1 MILDDWIS
9 GPLLAPSTVERL
21 TTSLRSDAM
30 ATILLDDFLKPNR
43 LGALRSVFENDA
55 PFAEKFQ
62 IRLPD
67 GRFEEVAEEAFL
79 SVDETA
85 RVERQLLLDG
95 TPSLK
100 YLSPGI
106 AQHINFMAFARHP
119 AFADFLG
126 RIGGIEGLRYE
137 SGEARIMRAPH
148 MVKPHSD
155 GRRGLCAV
163 LYVHASWDPRCGG
176 RLVQYARD
184 ATLRHVDPMPN
195 RLVIF
200 LPGSGRRHA
209 VEPIVQVDGWQ
220 RCSYSLWFERSSAG

>member
-1 MILDDWIS
+1 MNLDDWIH
-9 GPLLAPSTVERL
+9 GPLLAPSTIERL
-21 TTSLRSDAM
+21 ATSLRSDAM
-30 ATILLDDFLKPNR
+30 ATVLLDDFLKPER
-43 LGALRSVFENDA
+43 LQGLRSVFDDDA

-67 GRFEEVAEEAFL
+67 GRFEEVTEDAFV
-79 SVDETA
+79 SVDEAA

-100 YLSPGI
+100 QLSPGI
-106 AQHINFMAFARHP
+106 AQHIHFMAFARHP
-119 AFADFLG
+119 AFAGFLG
-126 RIGGIEGLRYE
+126 RIGGIEGLAYE
-137 SGEARIMRAPH
+137 SGEARIMRARH

-163 LYVHASWDPRCGG
+163 LYVHAGWNAPCGG

-184 ATLRHVDPMPN
+184 GTQRHVEPVPN

-209 VEPIVQVDGWQ
+209 VEPIVQMDGWQ
-220 RCSYSLWFERSSAG
+220 RCSYSLWFAK